1 MQTSDKGIALIKQF
15 EGCKLTAYQ
24 DSVGVWTI
32 GYGWTQPVD
41 GKPIRA
47 GMTIK
52 QETAERLL
60 KTGLVSYESDVS
72 RLVKVGL
79 TQGQFDA
86 LVSFTYNLGARSL
99 STSTLL
105 RKLNAGDYAG
115 AADEFLRWNKAGGK
129 VLNGLTRRREAE
141 RALFLEFCKEL
152 MPLVLFSFLLLF
164 HLKHSLF
171 FRFFFLSASELPS
184 QIAKDMFP
192 ILST

>member
-41 GKPIRA
+41 GKPSRA

-72 RLVKVGL
+72 RLVKVGV

-86 LVSFTYNLGARSL
+86 LVSFTYNLGSRSL

-141 RALFLEFCKEL
+141 RALFL
-152 MPLVLFSFLLLF
+152 S
-164 HLKHSLF
+164 
-171 FRFFFLSASELPS
+171 
-184 QIAKDMFP
+184 
-192 ILST
+192 

>member
-1 MQTSDKGIALIKQF
+1 MQTSENGIALIKQF

-60 KTGLVSYESDVS
+60 KAGLVSYESDVS
-72 RLVKVGL
+72 RLVKVGV

-105 RKLNAGDYAG
+105 RKLNAGYYAG
-115 AADEFLRWNKAGGK
+115 AADELLRWNKAGGK

-141 RALFLEFCKEL
+141 RALFL
-152 MPLVLFSFLLLF
+152 S
-164 HLKHSLF
+164 
-171 FRFFFLSASELPS
+171 
-184 QIAKDMFP
+184 
-192 ILST
+192 

>member
-32 GYGWTQPVD
+32 GYGWTKPVD

-60 KTGLVSYESDVS
+60 KTGLVSYENDVS
-72 RLVKVGL
+72 RLVKVDL

-115 AADEFLRWNKAGGK
+115 AADEFLHWNKAGGK

-141 RALFLEFCKEL
+141 RDLFLG
-152 MPLVLFSFLLLF
+152 
-164 HLKHSLF
+164 
-171 FRFFFLSASELPS
+171 
-184 QIAKDMFP
+184 Q
-192 ILST
+192 

>member
-1 MQTSDKGIALIKQF
+1 MQTSDKGIALIKKF

-72 RLVKVGL
+72 RLVKAGL

-105 RKLNAGDYAG
+105 RRLNAGDYAG

-141 RALFLEFCKEL
+141 RALFL
-152 MPLVLFSFLLLF
+152 S
-164 HLKHSLF
+164 
-171 FRFFFLSASELPS
+171 
-184 QIAKDMFP
+184 
-192 ILST
+192 

>member
-1 MQTSDKGIALIKQF
+1 MQISDKGIALIKQF

-32 GYGWTQPVD
+32 GYGWTKPVD

-60 KTGLVSYESDVS
+60 KTGLVSYENDVS
-72 RLVKVGL
+72 RLVKVDL

-115 AADEFLRWNKAGGK
+115 ASDEFLRWNKAGGK
-129 VLNGLTRRREAE
+129 VLNGLSRRREAE
-141 RALFLEFCKEL
+141 RALFL
-152 MPLVLFSFLLLF
+152 S
-164 HLKHSLF
+164 
-171 FRFFFLSASELPS
+171 
-184 QIAKDMFP
+184 
-192 ILST
+192 

>member
-1 MQTSDKGIALIKQF
+1 MQTSDKGISLIKQF

-52 QETAERLL
+52 QQTAERLL

-86 LVSFTYNLGARSL
+86 LVSFAYNVGARAL

-105 RKLNAGDYAG
+105 KKLNAGDIKG
-115 AADEFLRWNKAGGK
+115 AADEFLRWNKSGGK
-129 VLNGLTRRREAE
+129 VMPGLTNRRKAE
-141 RALFLEFCKEL
+141 RALFL
-152 MPLVLFSFLLLF
+152 S
-164 HLKHSLF
+164 
-171 FRFFFLSASELPS
+171 
-184 QIAKDMFP
+184 
-192 ILST
+192 

>member
-1 MQTSDKGIALIKQF
+1 MQTSEKGIALIKEF
-15 EGCKLTAYQ
+15 EGCRLTAYQ

-72 RLVKVGL
+72 RLVKVGMS
-79 TQGQFDA
+79 QGQFDA
-86 LVSFTYNLGARSL
+86 LVSFTYNLGVRSL

-141 RALFLEFCKEL
+141 RALFL
-152 MPLVLFSFLLLF
+152 S
-164 HLKHSLF
+164 
-171 FRFFFLSASELPS
+171 
-184 QIAKDMFP
+184 
-192 ILST
+192 

>member
-1 MQTSDKGIALIKQF
+1 MQTSDKGIALIKEF

-60 KTGLVSYESDVS
+60 KTGLVSYEGDVS

-79 TQGQFDA
+79 TQEQFDA

-141 RALFLEFCKEL
+141 RALFL
-152 MPLVLFSFLLLF
+152 S
-164 HLKHSLF
+164 
-171 FRFFFLSASELPS
+171 
-184 QIAKDMFP
+184 
-192 ILST
+192 

>member
-1 MQTSDKGIALIKQF
+1 MQTSEKGIALIKQF

-86 LVSFTYNLGARSL
+86 LVSFTYNLGGRSL

-105 RKLNAGDYAG
+105 RRLNAGDYAG

-141 RALFLEFCKEL
+141 RALFL
-152 MPLVLFSFLLLF
+152 S
-164 HLKHSLF
+164 
-171 FRFFFLSASELPS
+171 
-184 QIAKDMFP
+184 
-192 ILST
+192 

>member
-1 MQTSDKGIALIKQF
+1 MQTSDKGIALIKEF
-15 EGCKLTAYQ
+15 EGCKLNAYQ

-129 VLNGLTRRREAE
+129 VLNGLSRRREAE
-141 RALFLEFCKEL
+141 RALFL
-152 MPLVLFSFLLLF
+152 S
-164 HLKHSLF
+164 
-171 FRFFFLSASELPS
+171 
-184 QIAKDMFP
+184 
-192 ILST
+192 

>member
-1 MQTSDKGIALIKQF
+1 MQTSEKGIAVIKQF

-72 RLVKVGL
+72 RLVKVGV

-86 LVSFTYNLGARSL
+86 LVSFTYNLGSRSL

-129 VLNGLTRRREAE
+129 VLAGLTRRREAE
-141 RALFLEFCKEL
+141 RALFLSC
-152 MPLVLFSFLLLF
+152 
-164 HLKHSLF
+164 
-171 FRFFFLSASELPS
+171 
-184 QIAKDMFP
+184 
-192 ILST
+192 

>member
-1 MQTSDKGIALIKQF
+1 MNISPKGISLIKKF
-15 EGCKLTAYQ
+15 EGCRLTAYQ

-52 QETAERLL
+52 PETAERLL

-86 LVSFTYNLGARSL
+86 LVSFTYNLGARVL

-105 RKLNAGDYAG
+105 RKLNAADYAG

-129 VLNGLTRRREAE
+129 EMPGLTNRRIAE
-141 RALFLEFCKEL
+141 RE
-152 MPLVLFSFLLLF
+152 V
-164 HLKHSLF
+164 
-171 FRFFFLSASELPS
+171 FLS
-184 QIAKDMFP
+184 
-192 ILST
+192 

>member
-41 GKPIRA
+41 GKPVRA

-60 KTGLVSYESDVS
+60 KTGLVSYEIDVS
-72 RLVKVGL
+72 RLVKVSL

-141 RALFLEFCKEL
+141 RALFL
-152 MPLVLFSFLLLF
+152 S
-164 HLKHSLF
+164 
-171 FRFFFLSASELPS
+171 
-184 QIAKDMFP
+184 
-192 ILST
+192 

>member
-1 MQTSDKGIALIKQF
+1 MQTSDKGISLIKQF

-72 RLVKVGL
+72 RLVKVDL

-86 LVSFTYNLGARSL
+86 LVSFTYNLGAGSL

-105 RKLNAGDYAG
+105 RKLNSGDYAG

-141 RALFLEFCKEL
+141 RALFL
-152 MPLVLFSFLLLF
+152 S
-164 HLKHSLF
+164 
-171 FRFFFLSASELPS
+171 
-184 QIAKDMFP
+184 
-192 ILST
+192 

>member
-1 MQTSDKGIALIKQF
+1 MQTSEKGIALIKQF

-129 VLNGLTRRREAE
+129 VLNGLSRRREAE
-141 RALFLEFCKEL
+141 RALFL
-152 MPLVLFSFLLLF
+152 S
-164 HLKHSLF
+164 
-171 FRFFFLSASELPS
+171 
-184 QIAKDMFP
+184 
-192 ILST
+192 

>member
-1 MQTSDKGIALIKQF
+1 MMQTSEKGIALIKQF

-41 GKPIRA
+41 GKPVSA

-115 AADEFLRWNKAGGK
+115 ATDEFLLWNKAGGK

-141 RALFLEFCKEL
+141 RALFL
-152 MPLVLFSFLLLF
+152 S
-164 HLKHSLF
+164 
-171 FRFFFLSASELPS
+171 
-184 QIAKDMFP
+184 
-192 ILST
+192 

>member
-15 EGCKLTAYQ
+15 EGCRLTAYQ

-72 RLVKVGL
+72 RLVKVSL

-86 LVSFTYNLGARSL
+86 LVSLTYNLGCRSV

-141 RALFLEFCKEL
+141 RALFL
-152 MPLVLFSFLLLF
+152 S
-164 HLKHSLF
+164 
-171 FRFFFLSASELPS
+171 
-184 QIAKDMFP
+184 
-192 ILST
+192 

>member
-1 MQTSDKGIALIKQF
+1 MQTSEKGIALIKEF

-47 GMTIK
+47 GMTIN

-72 RLVKVGL
+72 HLVKVGL

-105 RKLNAGDYAG
+105 RKLNAGDCAG

-141 RALFLEFCKEL
+141 RALFL
-152 MPLVLFSFLLLF
+152 S
-164 HLKHSLF
+164 
-171 FRFFFLSASELPS
+171 
-184 QIAKDMFP
+184 
-192 ILST
+192 

>member
-1 MQTSDKGIALIKQF
+1 MQTSDKGIDLIKQF

-79 TQGQFDA
+79 TQEQFDA

-115 AADEFLRWNKAGGK
+115 ASDEFLRWNKAGGK
-129 VLNGLTRRREAE
+129 VLAGLTRRREAE
-141 RALFLEFCKEL
+141 RALFLSC
-152 MPLVLFSFLLLF
+152 
-164 HLKHSLF
+164 
-171 FRFFFLSASELPS
+171 
-184 QIAKDMFP
+184 
-192 ILST
+192 